1 MIESLKQWGRGLL
14 LSVLAMAIFAI
25 SLGCCIALILLVV
38 SMEEGGDNLSAH
50 TVPLTQAVVL
60 LSQGIGFTTSS
71 ITLTIT
77 PLGLTALLVALI
89 ASLIT
94 RLRAFSPQALV
105 GGLVGWLAINTM
117 FRRGVEVGLT
127 DDLGISLL
135 KCAGLYIFAVICAI
149 CANKRLIHGVAQLI
163 RDRLSTPIRH
173 CLKRGLILAA
183 ALMGVYALCAIGTVI
198 SWVWMN
204 HDAMAAVFDMA
215 GMQTGS
221 RVLTTIASL
230 IWLPNLCVWACSWL
244 FGAGFSIGELGSF
257 TLWIGQSSGLPAV
270 PIFGLF
276 PNPVENDVLRTVLM
290 MIPLAAALV
299 LGLLAVF
306 LPQGFAYRPM
316 RMMHEWTDK
325 RMVLDLVYP
334 AAAFCLAGA
343 LVAVCS
349 AAVFALSN
357 GSLGEHR
364 LAHVG
369 VDVVQSTQTIGRP
382 TAVGLFAAWMT
393 ALVVTAAFF
402 GIGWISRRI
411 SQTRDAQTRDAQ
423 NHDEH
428 RTPRTT
434 AVARTASGTA
444 DAAASGQSTDLQPS
458 DSQPKEEQDDKHEPT
473 DSPSTGVGLP

>member
-1 MIESLKQWGRGLL
+1 MIETLKQWGRGLL
-14 LSVLAMAIFAI
+14 LSILAMAIFAI

-71 ITLTIT
+71 ITLTIM
-77 PLGLTALLVALI
+77 PLGLTMLLVALI
-89 ASLIT
+89 VSLIK
-94 RLRAFSPQALV
+94 RMRAASPHALAA
-105 GGLVGWLAINTM
+105 GLVGWLVLNAM
-117 FRRGVEVGLT
+117 LRQGVEVGLT
-127 DDLGISLL
+127 DALGLSLL
-135 KCAGLYIFAVICAI
+135 KCAGLYAFAVICAA
-149 CANKRLIHGVAQLI
+149 CASTRVREGVAQFV
-163 RDRLSTPIRH
+163 RDHLSAPIRH
-173 CLKRGLILAA
+173 CLACSLALAGIL
-183 ALMGVYALCAIGTVI
+183 LGVYTLCAIGTVI
-198 SWVWMN
+198 AWIWMN
-204 HDAMAAVFDMA
+204 HDTMGTVFEMA

-244 FGAGFSIGELGSF
+244 FGAGFAIGELGTF
-257 TLWIGQSSGLPAV
+257 TLWVGQSSGLPAI

-276 PNPVENDVLRTVLM
+276 PDPVENDVLRTLVQTIP
-290 MIPLAAALV
+290 MITALV
-299 LGLLAVF
+299 LGLLVVF
-306 LPQGFAYRPM
+306 LPRGFAYRPM
-316 RMMHEWTDK
+316 RMMHERTDK

-369 VDVVQSTQTIGRP
+369 VDVVQSTQSVGRP
-382 TAVGLFAAWMT
+382 TAIGLFAAWMT

-402 GIGWISRRI
+402 GIGWISRRV
-411 SQTRDAQTRDAQ
+411 SQTRDT
-423 NHDEH
+423 H
-428 RTPRTT
+428 RPPRTA
-434 AVARTASGTA
+434 AVARTACGTT
-444 DAAASGQSTDLQPS
+444 DASASGQSTDLQPS

-473 DSPSTGVGLP
+473 DSPSTGIGLP

>member
-1 MIESLKQWGRGLL
+1 MIDTLKQWGRGLL
-14 LSVLAMAIFAI
+14 LSILAMAIFAI

-71 ITLTIT
+71 ITLTIM
-77 PLGLTALLVALI
+77 PLGLTMLLIALI
-89 ASLIT
+89 VSLIK
-94 RLRAFSPQALV
+94 RMRATSPHALAA
-105 GGLVGWLAINTM
+105 GLVGWLAINTM
-117 FRRGVEVGLT
+117 FRQGVEVGLT
-127 DDLGISLL
+127 DGLGVSLL
-135 KCAGLYIFAVICAI
+135 KCAGLYAVAAVCAV
-149 CANKRLIHGVAQLI
+149 CANAQLRHGVAKLI
-163 RDRLSTPIRH
+163 RDHLSASVRH
-173 CLKRGLILAA
+173 CLTCGLILAA
-183 ALMGVYALCAIGTVI
+183 VLLGVYALCAIGTVV

-244 FGAGFSIGELGSF
+244 FGAGFAIGELGSF

-276 PNPVENDVLRTVLM
+276 PNPVENDILRTALM
-290 MIPLAAALV
+290 MIPLATALI
-299 LGLLAVF
+299 LGLLVVF
-306 LPQGFAYRPM
+306 LPSGFAYRPM
-316 RMMHEWTDK
+316 RMMHERTDK

-369 VDVVQSTQTIGRP
+369 VDVVQSTQSVGRP
-382 TAVGLFAAWMT
+382 TAIGLFAAWLT
-393 ALVVTAAFF
+393 ALVATAAFF
-402 GIGWISRRI
+402 GIGWISRRV
-411 SQTRDAQTRDAQ
+411 SQTRDT
-423 NHDEH
+423 H
-428 RTPRTT
+428 RPPRAA
-434 AVARTASGTA
+434 AVARTASGTT
-444 DAAASGQSTDLQPS
+444 DANASGQSTDLQPS

-473 DSPSTGVGLP
+473 DSPSTGIGLP